1 MPACVGGRQKRE
13 REKRGNT
20 NQRTMAADGEAK
32 VTLGLELASNAS
44 KTTKAEVV
52 VPEVGLPKQ
61 PKESKGKQTPS
72 SQTKP
77 PNSKASKAG
86 AALKRTKSAPPAV
99 LQRKRS
105 RSGPKSKSSSF
116 IGVSQYRRTGR
127 WEAHIWDCAK
137 SRAKPGAKGRQ
148 LHLGSFDCAE
158 DAARAYDRAA
168 IHFRGTNADTN
179 YPREQY
185 LHDPVL
191 NALKNLGKDEFV
203 IKLRG
208 VAQHHKMQAQKKKE
222 KLQQAAA
229 SMSRQQQQH
238 RPPPIPNP
246 SSHSLK
252 RTASYPLQSP
262 HSVLQHP
269 GGFGASDEYVDG
281 LGHHHHH
288 LYAHTYQQEKYQA
301 QMFPITQHRIP
312 RRRSN
317 NDMIEHVQHQRRPPL
332 PYREQT
338 LVYRGRVLGATCSDA
353 MDLHPCQ
360 SDPLLCDPN
369 MVGGGGIPTNQMA
382 YNATNRKQQQE
393 ANNKH
398 NNNNANVNMAK
409 DMHLFLDETL
419 MTFPGDDHLLP
430 SELQSPVF
438 RYDSS
443 KPNVSRP
450 LQDQHYIQAI
460 VEDYHLFEET
470 NNMLPDLRAL
480 GNRTSGMYPERGP
493 APLMEGM
500 GEVDT
505 GTS

>member
-1 MPACVGGRQKRE
+1 
-13 REKRGNT
+13 
-20 NQRTMAADGEAK
+20 MAAAAADDEDAK
-32 VTLGLELASNAS
+32 VTLGLDLAS
-44 KTTKAEVV
+44 KA
-52 VPEVGLPKQ
+52 
-61 PKESKGKQTPS
+61 KQTPA
-72 SQTKP
+72 KP
-77 PNSKASKAG
+77 PSNKQKQAPKP
-86 AALKRTKSAPPAV
+86 LKRTKSAPPAV

-168 IHFRGTNADTN
+168 IHFRGANADTN

-191 NALKNLGKDEFV
+191 NALKGLGKDEFV

-222 KLQQAAA
+222 KLQQQQQ
-229 SMSRQQQQH
+229 QQQQH

-246 SSHSLK
+246 SPHSLK

-269 GGFGASDEYVDG
+269 GGFGASDSEYVDAMG
-281 LGHHHHH
+281 PHHH
-288 LYAHTYQQEKYQA
+288 LYAHAYQPQEKYQA

-317 NDMIEHVQHQRRPPL
+317 GDMLEHQHQR
-332 PYREQT
+332 YREQT
-338 LVYRGRVLGATCSDA
+338 LVYRGRVLGATRGDA

-360 SDPLLCDPN
+360 SDPLLCGPN
-369 MVGGGGIPTNQMA
+369 MVGGGGGIPASQLA
-382 YNATNRKQQQE
+382 YNAANRKQHQE
-393 ANNKH
+393 ANHKH
-398 NNNNANVNMAK
+398 NSNNNNNNGNSIVNMAK

-450 LQDQHYIQAI
+450 LQDQHYIQTI

-480 GNRTSGMYPERGP
+480 GNRTSPMYPERGP